1 MSKFLIPLPD
11 FNRIHQVAH
20 GVIKDFGTVEK
31 ACTFFSI
38 FGAYVLS
45 QKYGIEAR
53 PIAGGFSLC
62 VAEDRCLIY
71 GREEHGEYV
80 VDSDGFHMWVQTPTH
95 IIDFT
100 APIYPEAFAQASPD
114 ITLPRKMLQKQ
125 ITEERSNL
133 NDVVTIGD
141 FVTYPD
147 PALTNELIGRF
158 MKRPANSDLIQIA
171 DHWFG
176 NRRAKQAVTSQ
187 MFNDLGEV
195 TTLNLPKISA
205 NGAW

>member
-20 GVIKDFGTVEK
+20 GVIKDIGTAER

-38 FGAYVLS
+38 FGAYILS
-45 QKYGIEAR
+45 QKYGIDAR
-53 PIAGGFSLC
+53 PVAGGFSLC
-62 VAEDRCLIY
+62 VAEERCLIY
-71 GREEHGEYV
+71 GREEGGEYV

-95 IIDFT
+95 IVDFT
-100 APIYPEAFAQASPD
+100 APIYPEAFAQAAPD
-114 ITLPRKMLQKQ
+114 ITLPRKMLQKR
-125 ITEERSNL
+125 ISDECSNL
-133 NDVVTIGD
+133 NAVNEIGD

-147 PALTNELIGRF
+147 PALTNELIERF
-158 MKRPANSDLIQIA
+158 MNRPVNSDLIQVA

-176 NRRAKQAVTSQ
+176 NRRAKQASTNR
-187 MFNDLGEV
+187 MMNDLGEV
-195 TTLNLPKISA
+195 ISLTLPPIAA